1 MDSLP
6 FDFANKNAVLLD
18 ADGGTLFITP
28 RTPLW
33 AVTEVRRVAARAER
47 VECLGEAGF
56 AARLNAFYASRKD
69 SSALVMADIQDDV
82 DLQSL
87 AGSLAEEGDLLA
99 RDDDAPI
106 IRLLNAILAEVLY
119 GKAQT
124 VCWGHIGMDGMQK

>member
-1 MDSLP
+1 PQSSPVAGRWPWQILHPGCLSAMDSLP

-28 RTPLW
+28 PRTPLW

-47 VECLGEAGF
+47 VECLDEAGF

-69 SSALVMADIQDDV
+69 SSALVMADIQEDV

-106 IRLLNAILAEVLY
+106 I
-119 GKAQT
+119 
-124 VCWGHIGMDGMQK
+124 

>member
-47 VECLGEAGF
+47 VECLDEAGF

-69 SSALVMADIQDDV
+69 SSALVMADIQEDV

-124 VCWGHIGMDGMQK
+124 VCWGHIGMGGMQN